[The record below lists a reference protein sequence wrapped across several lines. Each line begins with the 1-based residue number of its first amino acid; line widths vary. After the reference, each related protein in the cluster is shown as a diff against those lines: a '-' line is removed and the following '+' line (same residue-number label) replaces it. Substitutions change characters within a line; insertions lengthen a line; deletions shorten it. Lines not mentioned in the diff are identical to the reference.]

1 MGGWETIVTQ
11 ETVIRPSTVGL
22 VLKTMKSF
30 IDDFNKYLEEESL
43 SERVQLGFPTGS
55 SAHYE
60 TDFETQI
67 YGDIDLQLIVPN
79 ANISG
84 YSLQQ
89 MWFTLLNDFIKSE
102 KLKYI
107 HSSSYPG
114 HPVIQIGEN
123 DWVQVDLMIH
133 QEYLAK
139 WGRYRTTAQ
148 PGIKGL
154 LNGNLF
160 SVLGQM
166 FNMSIQHSGVQLKL
180 RNNTRCPFNIKKD
193 YELVTVST
201 DIEHFVK
208 DIFDY
213 EYQLT
218 GKNKEDCNISPLL
231 EKYQGVDVESTS
243 IKHLVNAIK
252 GLAESFELNGMFGP
266 DELYKSYDEFIEEFL
281 NLYENKAHREIASSK
296 RDKAS
301 TESAIKRAENER
313 IKIYEGLKY
322 VMELF

>member
-139 WGRYRTTAQ
+139 WG
-148 PGIKGL
+148 
-154 LNGNLF
+154 LF
-160 SVLGQM
+160 
-166 FNMSIQHSGVQLKL
+166 
-180 RNNTRCPFNIKKD
+180 
-193 YELVTVST
+193 
-201 DIEHFVK
+201 
-208 DIFDY
+208 
-213 EYQLT
+213 
-218 GKNKEDCNISPLL
+218 
-231 EKYQGVDVESTS
+231 
-243 IKHLVNAIK
+243 
-252 GLAESFELNGMFGP
+252 
-266 DELYKSYDEFIEEFL
+266 
-281 NLYENKAHREIASSK
+281 
-296 RDKAS
+296 
-301 TESAIKRAENER
+301 
-313 IKIYEGLKY
+313 
-322 VMELF
+322 